1 MDILGLSVILSIL
14 ISIVLFI
21 VFIILAICDKHKP
34 IRNIE
39 KLKKETNLYKP
50 FFVRHISGLALN
62 YDVVC
67 QIYFTNYK
75 IVINQIQNGKV
86 LKTFWI
92 DNSKVFSLDE
102 DTIVEKKL
110 VSGDAVGNAII
121 GGILFGSV
129 GAMVGAASGN
139 SIKDVKQSIDVIK
152 IKYKTNNEEKYIIL
166 SCEDKINYEK
176 FINSYNQYILKI
188 TNKEMEKIEL

>member
-1 MDILGLSVILSIL
+1 MDILGLIVLFSIPISVI
-14 ISIVLFI
+14 LFI

-50 FFVRHISGLALN
+50 FFVRHISGLSLN

-67 QIYFTNYK
+67 QIYFTNKK
-75 IVINQIQNGKV
+75 IVINQIQNGKI
-86 LKTFWI
+86 LKSFYI
-92 DNSKVFSLDE
+92 DNSKVFALEE

-110 VSGDAVGNAII
+110 ISGDVVGNALL
-121 GGILFGSV
+121 GGVLFGSV
-129 GAMVGAASGN
+129 GAIVGAASGN

-152 IKYKTNNEEKYIIL
+152 IKYTSNEEEKYIML
-166 SCEDKINYEK
+166 SCEDMINYRK
-176 FINSYNQYILKI
+176 FIDLYNQYILKV
-188 TNKEMEKIEL
+188 TDKKLKTVEL